1 MIHLAD
7 LVAAT
12 GGSTYGPVAATQFR
26 DFCYDSRLAKP
37 GELFLAVATDKG
49 DGHDYI
55 LEAVQAGV
63 SGVVCQRPVDLA
75 GRAVTILVV
84 DDTRAGLLAWAR
96 TILDKQR
103 PEVVGITG
111 SVGKTTTKELTAHV
125 LARRFPVFRNRASYN
140 DRYGLPI
147 ALGRLEPEHRIAVL
161 EMASDAHDE
170 IRELAA
176 LTRPQ
181 VGVVTAVGRAHLSV
195 FGSQEAIAREKGRLV
210 EALLADG
217 VAVLN
222 YDDPFVRR
230 MAEHTR
236 ARVVTYGFDPDADLV
251 AGAVTTSTQG
261 SSATLFVKDH
271 FPGRGYRG
279 ARIKVRLQLL
289 GRHWLYAVLA
299 ATAVGLTYGLP
310 LAEIAEALAEFE
322 PLPGRLRPL
331 AGVGG
336 SLILD
341 DSYNASP
348 ESLLAALDL
357 LEGFGGCG
365 RRTAVLGDLAELG
378 DEAARVWEEVAER
391 ARRATDYLVIKGDAA
406 AQLAQ
411 AMPPERCFL
420 TFAADEAVRHLRA
433 RLSPGDT
440 VLVKG
445 AVEARMEEVVAGILA
460 DRETAPQVLV
470 RQDAAWQKVRLRQPG
485 RPTWVEID
493 LTAVAGNLRWVVDHV
508 APARVLAVLKADG
521 YGHGAV
527 KVARTALNNGAA
539 MLGVASLNE
548 ALPLRSA
555 GIAAPILILG
565 YTPPWQARELVRHD
579 VTATVFDL
587 DVAHA
592 LSRAAGELKGRLRV
606 HVKVDSGMGRLGL
619 LPDQVVPFVLALRE
633 LPRLELE
640 GLFTHFSVADTDLEY
655 TRWQLERFRAVLG
668 ALEEAGVH
676 VPLVHAANSAAIF
689 TLPEAHFSLV
699 RLGIALYG
707 LDPSA
712 EVPCPPGFRPALM
725 FKTQVA
731 QVKTL
736 PPGSFVSYGNAYRT
750 QGEERI
756 AVIPV
761 GYADGFRRAPRHWG
775 EVLVRGQRAPIV
787 GRVCM
792 DQTMLCVS
800 HIPGVRRGDEV
811 VLIGRQGQEEITA
824 EEVAER
830 LGTITYEVVS
840 EILAR
845 VPRVT

>member
-1 MIHLAD
+1 LIHLSD

-12 GGSTYGPVAATQFR
+12 GGSTYGPIAATQFR
-26 DFCYDSRLAKP
+26 EFCYDSRLVEP
-37 GELFLAVATDKG
+37 GDLFLAVVTDKG

-55 LEAVQAGV
+55 AEAVRGGATGV
-63 SGVVCQRPVDLA
+63 MCQRPLEPYA
-75 GRAVTILVV
+75 RAVTCLLV
-84 DDTRAGLLAWAR
+84 DDTRAALLAWAR
-96 TILDKQR
+96 TILAKLG
-103 PEVVGITG
+103 PEVVGVTG
-111 SVGKTTTKELTAHV
+111 SVGKTTTKELIAHV
-125 LARRFPVFRNRASYN
+125 LSRRFPVFRNRASYN

-147 ALGRLEPEHRIAVL
+147 ALGQLEPAHRIAVL
-161 EMASDAHDE
+161 ELASDAFDE
-170 IRELAA
+170 IRELAE
-176 LTRPQ
+176 LTRPR

-195 FGSQEAIAREKGRLV
+195 FGSLEAIAREKARLV
-210 EALLADG
+210 EALPPNG

-222 YDDPFVRR
+222 YDDPYVRP
-230 MAEHTR
+230 MAAQTR
-236 ARVVTYGFDPDADLV
+236 ARVVTYGLHPDADLV
-251 AGAVTTSTQG
+251 AGAVTADLSGTST
-261 SSATLFVKDH
+261 TLFVKNY
-271 FPGRGYRG
+271 FPGRGHRG
-279 ARIKVRLQLL
+279 SRIKVRLRLL
-289 GRHWLYAVLA
+289 GRHSLYPALA
-299 ATAVGLTYGLP
+299 AAAVGLGYELP
-310 LAEIAEALAEFE
+310 LPAIAEALAGFE
-322 PLPGRLRPL
+322 PLPGRLCPL
-331 AGVGG
+331 PGLHG

-348 ESLLAALDL
+348 ESVLAALDV
-357 LEGFGGCG
+357 LEGCGEAG
-365 RRTAVLGDLAELG
+365 RRFAVLGDLTELG
-378 DEAARVWEEVAER
+378 DAEEAVWEELGQRVAGG
-391 ARRATDYLVIKGDAA
+391 ADYLVTQGEAA
-406 AQLAQ
+406 ARMAQ
-411 AMPPERCFL
+411 ALPAERRFV
-420 TFAADEAVRHLRA
+420 TFAAGEAVRHLRA
-433 RLSPGDT
+433 QLAPGDA

-445 AVEARMEEVVAGILA
+445 AVEARMEQVVAGLLA
-460 DRETAPQVLV
+460 DPESASQVLV
-470 RQDAAWQKVRLRQPG
+470 RQEPAWQKVRLQQPG

-493 LTAVAGNLRWVVDHV
+493 LVAITYNLRQVVERV

-527 KVARTALNNGAA
+527 KVGRTVLNNGAT

-548 ALPLRSA
+548 ALPLRTA

-587 DVAHA
+587 DVAQA
-592 LSRAAGELKGRLRV
+592 LSRAAGELNSRVCV

-619 LPDQVVPFVLALRE
+619 LPDQVLPFVLAVRE
-633 LPRLELE
+633 LPHLDLE
-640 GLFTHFSVADTDLEY
+640 GLFTHFSVADSDLAY
-655 TRWQLERFRAVLG
+655 TRWQVDRFQAVVD
-668 ALEEAGVH
+668 ALNEAGVS

-689 TLPEAHFSLV
+689 TLPEAHFNLV

-707 LDPSA
+707 LDPSST
-712 EVPCPPGFRPALM
+712 VGCPDGFRPALS

-736 PPGSFVSYGNAYRT
+736 PPGSFVSYGNTYQT
-750 QGEERI
+750 QGAERI

-775 EVLVRGQRAPIV
+775 SVLVRGQRAAIV

-792 DQTMLCVS
+792 DQTMLDVS

-811 VLIGRQGQEEITA
+811 VLIGRQGTDEITA

-845 VPRVT
+845 VPRVS